1 MCSSRGA
8 PVSLTAAQE
17 VMDLVMISPIDRLDA
32 VDIVGKYL
40 SVETQGMTVK
50 SDVSA
55 GTWERRW
62 SGGFKTDFTRF
73 K

>member
-1 MCSSRGA
+1 
-8 PVSLTAAQE
+8 
-17 VMDLVMISPIDRLDA
+17 MDLVMISPIDRLDA

-73 K
+73 KWKLLRELFLHSSSNS